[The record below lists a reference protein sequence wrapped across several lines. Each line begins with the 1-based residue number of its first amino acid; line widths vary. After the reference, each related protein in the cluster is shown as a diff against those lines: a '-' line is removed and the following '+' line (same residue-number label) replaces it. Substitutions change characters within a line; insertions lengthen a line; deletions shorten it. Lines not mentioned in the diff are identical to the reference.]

1 MARTTDEI
9 GLAAEL
15 WSPLLKQR
23 FETLFAVA
31 SRKSL
36 RGWRQVPLVSAQVLV
51 VDGSL
56 PVPEAAGWLP
66 CVVYVGGVPQGQHL
80 ERTPQRLATYLDLDF
95 TLSDLI
101 DMLDRAAVF
110 LMDWTVRQQVASSQ
124 TLVRALDDLRQQAE
138 GCRYQFRLKAWVA
151 LPAPWNSA
159 ESLRAL
165 AMLCRGP
172 MDVATLCEHSGMA
185 PAAVAELLRRRPG
198 LRVRLTV
205 GKSDD
210 LERALLDG
218 SLDLAV
224 VPSYPGHATRCA
236 QVVIGEDEL
245 WAAARPRHPLFQLAL
260 EQGLRFGHLQGYSWA
275 LPAPG
280 AAVRKVVDEAFAAQ
294 GLGAPTVALEIQHNT
309 EATIDIVGQTDL
321 LCYVPSHVL
330 RSNPERLQSLPI
342 PELRTRR
349 SWLLISHPKAHWSP
363 LMSALRDLT
372 LG

>member
-185 PAAVAELLRRRPG
+185 PAAVAELLRHPRLRGTLDCSLRPARADDPTPLGGHRAQAHGAATAVAPG
-198 LRVRLTV
+198 LSRQWVQRLS
-205 GKSDD
+205 GWI
-210 LERALLDG
+210 RRG
-218 SLDLAV
+218 
-224 VPSYPGHATRCA
+224 
-236 QVVIGEDEL
+236 
-245 WAAARPRHPLFQLAL
+245 
-260 EQGLRFGHLQGYSWA
+260 
-275 LPAPG
+275 
-280 AAVRKVVDEAFAAQ
+280 
-294 GLGAPTVALEIQHNT
+294 
-309 EATIDIVGQTDL
+309 GQ
-321 LCYVPSHVL
+321 
-330 RSNPERLQSLPI
+330 
-342 PELRTRR
+342 
-349 SWLLISHPKAHWSP
+349 A
-363 LMSALRDLT
+363 
-372 LG
+372 